1 LILGLAATRSTAAS
15 KQLRWAGAVPTVG
28 KHSFFVVQLPRGLKV
43 MLAIVA
49 SAGATA
55 WLAGMLADAPARKA
69 PDALSAAPGQV
80 AVLDGATLR
89 LRQRVV
95 RLAGIIPPARG
106 DICMGMDGAA
116 FDCGA
121 AAASRLAAL
130 VRNTS
135 VICDVK
141 GEDSMRRPF
150 VTCWSA
156 GIDLAR
162 ELVAAG
168 WARAD
173 LGQSYLHEMEE
184 EARGLHRGLWGTM
197 RGPSG

>member
-1 LILGLAATRSTAAS
+1 VALGILASAATA
-15 KQLRWAGAVPTVG
+15 
-28 KHSFFVVQLPRGLKV
+28 
-43 MLAIVA
+43 
-49 SAGATA
+49 A
-55 WLAGMLADAPARKA
+55 WLARAPANA
-69 PDALSAAPGQV
+69 PVNRPPDSLSAGPGQV

-89 LRQRVV
+89 LHERVV

-130 VRNTS
+130 VRNTL

-150 VTCWSA
+150 GTCWSG

-173 LGQSYLHEMEE
+173 LGQSYLQEMETQ
-184 EARGLHRGLWGTM
+184 ARALHRGLWGTM
-197 RGPSG
+197 RGPFG

>member
-1 LILGLAATRSTAAS
+1 V
-15 KQLRWAGAVPTVG
+15 K
-28 KHSFFVVQLPRGLKV
+28 LPRGVKV
-43 MLAIVA
+43 ALAILA
-49 SAGATA
+49 SATA
-55 WLAGMLADAPARKA
+55 GVWLAGISADAPARKP
-69 PDALSAAPGQV
+69 PDALSAGPGQV

-89 LRQRVV
+89 LHQRVV

-130 VRNTS
+130 VRNTL
-135 VICDVK
+135 VICNVK

-150 VTCWSA
+150 GTCWSG

-173 LGQSYLHEMEE
+173 LGQSYLHEMEV
-184 EARGLHRGLWGTM
+184 EARALHRGLWGAM

>member
-1 LILGLAATRSTAAS
+1 MP
-15 KQLRWAGAVPTVG
+15 VVG
-28 KHSFFVVQLPRGLKV
+28 KHSSFVVKPPRGVKV
-43 MLAIVA
+43 ALAVA
-49 SAGATA
+49 ACTGAVA
-55 WLAGMLADAPARKA
+55 WLVGTPAGAPARKPPVA
-69 PDALSAAPGQV
+69 VSAGPGQV

-95 RLAGIIPPARG
+95 RLAGIIAPARG
-106 DICMGMDGAA
+106 DICMGMDGTA

-121 AAASRLAAL
+121 AAASRLSAL
-130 VRNTS
+130 VRNTP
-135 VICDVK
+135 VTCDVK

-150 VTCWSA
+150 GTCWSG

-173 LGQSYLHEMEE
+173 LGQSYLHEMEV
-184 EARGLHRGLWGTM
+184 EARALHRGLWGTM